1 MRLAEFKKNFKIKI
15 VEDDEDSLTLYSDY
29 LSNRG
34 YDVIGR
40 YRQANEIQRNLETE
54 PPDIYLINSK
64 LPGNNSGSEVA
75 TEILKA
81 DPSAPILFITAD
93 NRQPEKIEKD
103 PKFHNKKIDVLMKPP
118 RLVEIEHSILN
129 LVNK

>member
-15 VEDDEDSLTLYSDY
+15 AEDDEDSLTLYSDY

-40 YRQANEIQRNLETE
+40 YRQTNEIQRNLETE

-64 LPGNNSGSEVA
+64 LPGNKSGSEVA
-75 TEILKA
+75 TEILNA
-81 DPSAPILFITAD
+81 DPSALILFITAD
-93 NRQPEKIEKD
+93 NSQPEKIEKD
-103 PKFHNKKIDVLMKPP
+103 LKFHNKKIDVLMKPA